1 MLPLLIGLQFLFPI
15 PFGGSFILLVPLHNG
30 TKSHEHLFPYT
41 FEPHTI
47 QIQYIVQVC
56 LYLYVPSTNFPIH
69 AVVYLICMGLVLRIN
84 DKDSLPLV
92 RVAGLLLIWFPL
104 ASVTFCH

>member
-1 MLPLLIGLQFLFPI
+1 MLPLLIGLQFLFQI
-15 PFGGSFILLVPLHNG
+15 PFGGSFILLVLLHNG

-56 LYLYVPSTNFPIH
+56 LYLYVPSTNCPVH
-69 AVVYLICMGLVLRIN
+69 AVAYLICMGLVLRIN
-84 DKDSLPLV
+84 GKDSLSLV
-92 RVAGLLLIWFPL
+92 RVAGLLLIGFSL
-104 ASVTFCH
+104 TSVTSCQ